1 MLKRLIRGIPMLE
14 PTRSARRQALH
25 DHKRQ
30 AILGA
35 ARQVLAER
43 GLDGVTMREI
53 AAAAGYVPGAIYAYF
68 PTQQAILGELLLQSL
83 RELGRLVKAAGG
95 NDPKERV
102 AHIAHAVHDFCATNP
117 REIDLLLHLLQSAR
131 RTAIS
136 AELDRQI
143 NGRLIALLQPIA
155 AAMQMDGATTRVEA
169 ERKTVALIAQITG
182 VVLLQASGRL
192 AVLGQDGAALVDE
205 VARAVLER

>member
-1 MLKRLIRGIPMLE
+1 MLE

-35 ARQVLAER
+35 ARSVFAER

-83 RELGRLVKAAGG
+83 GDLSRSVKAAGG
-95 NDPKERV
+95 TDSKERV
-102 AHIAHAVHDFCATNP
+102 TRATHAIYDFCTTNS
-117 REIDLLLHLLQSAR
+117 REIDLLLQLLRGAR
-131 RTAIS
+131 QTDFP

-155 AAMQMDGATTRVEA
+155 AAMQLDGAFTREEA
-169 ERKTVALIAQITG
+169 ERKTVALIAHIAG
-182 VVLLQASGRL
+182 IVLLQTSGRL
-192 AVLGQDGAALVDE
+192 AVLDQDGAALVDE
-205 VARAVLER
+205 AVRAVLAR